1 MKRCGGKRERQSET
15 KTNELASYSSQ
26 ESQSELEDEKLIEAY
41 APKTE
46 VQQPKVKQ
54 LAKDANKNK
63 QKPIKQENS
72 LK

>member
-15 KTNELASYSSQ
+15 KTNQLASYSSQ

-54 LAKDANKNK
+54 LAKDDNKNK
-63 QKPIKQENS
+63 QK
-72 LK
+72 